1 MGRRAP
7 ARTAS
12 FSAADA
18 RGLGALGRALGT
30 SLARALGHNSHLL
43 VGLDGE
49 LGAGKTTLAAA
60 TLSAMGV
67 QSTVTSPTY
76 GLVHPYRAR
85 PRETGAAIEILHVDL
100 YRLTHPAELDEL
112 GLEEHLQAESA
123 AARRVML
130 VEWFESA
137 GGRLGTPDLSVRL
150 EYARAGR
157 EVELHAHSEAGEE
170 VLRILGDSEPA
181 CGRLGPGL

>member
-1 MGRRAP
+1 MGRGAP
-7 ARTAS
+7 ARAAS

-30 SLARALGHNSHLL
+30 SLAHALGRHSRLL

-49 LGAGKTTLAAA
+49 LGAGKTTLAAG

-85 PRETGAAIEILHVDL
+85 PRATGAAVEILHVDL
-100 YRLTHPAELDEL
+100 YRLAHAGELEEL
-112 GLEEHLQAESA
+112 GLEEELQAESA

-157 EVELHAHSEAGEE
+157 NVELQAHSQAGEE
-170 VLRILGDSEPA
+170 VLRNLGNAEPA
-181 CGRLGPGL
+181 